1 MIMFKSKKSAGF
13 DPEGFF
19 KGLQNLLDTLPT
31 ESQKQ
36 EINNAFT
43 ELIGFLTD
51 LQNIFLAMPSIE
63 DSAHISQSLTK
74 LQEFY
79 VATQKVPLV
88 AASIGAGRNSTNR
101 NSGALPTKE
110 VNIDVNAVLSSLAK
124 LSADEIRSRLVD
136 KTYTKPALQAIAS
149 ELGMKP
155 ASNATRK
162 SLADKIANDIVNQR
176 MRDSL
181 AGRSNRESAVN

>member
-1 MIMFKSKKSAGF
+1 MVKSKKPAGF

-19 KGLQNLLDTLPT
+19 KGLQSLLATLPS
-31 ESQKQ
+31 ESQRQ

-63 DSAHISQSLTK
+63 ESAHLSQSLMK

-79 VATQKVPLV
+79 AATQKVPLV
-88 AASIGAGRNSTNR
+88 AASIGAGRNSTSR
-101 NSGALPTKE
+101 NSGALPAKE
-110 VNIDVNAVLSSLAK
+110 VDIDVNAVLASLTK

-136 KTYTKPALQAIAS
+136 KVYSKPALQAIALK
-149 ELGMKP
+149 LGMKP
-155 ASNATRK
+155 VSNSTRK

-176 MRDSL
+176 MRNGL